1 MKNLLLATGLFM
13 LSCSPFTGTVADR
26 AEQTAAENT
35 LEGIWLGSLIIPEG
49 ELRIAVTISGNT
61 DGTFSATLNSIDQ
74 GSGEIPFDEVKYEKD
89 ILFLMMN
96 IGIEIEGE
104 VDLANET
111 IESEFRQGEA
121 RFPLVF
127 KYVDELPGFNRPQE
141 PVKPYPYNEQE
152 VEYENKE
159 AGVKLAGTLTFPDS
173 GGPFPAVI
181 LLTGSGQQNRNEE
194 VSSHKPFLVLAD
206 YLTRQGIAVLRADDR
221 GVGGSTGD
229 FSQSTTGDFADDA
242 LAGVE
247 YLKSRKEINA
257 EQIGLI
263 GHSEGG
269 SMAPI
274 AAAKSSAVAFI
285 VMTAG
290 PGQVFD
296 DIVIFQLIEAG
307 MSEEDI
313 ALLRSWYKSI
323 YGVSKQDLD
332 YDAAAKEIRR
342 LFAELSEEEKK
353 RLDWTEE
360 RLESEIPDLLNPWW
374 RYYMAYDPRATLM
387 RVKCPVLAIN
397 GEKDTQVPSKANLPL
412 IEEALEASGNMNFQV
427 KELPGLNHLF
437 QTAETGDAS
446 EYAHIEETM
455 SPDAMKIIADW
466 ILARTR

>member
-1 MKNLLLATGLFM
+1 M
-13 LSCSPFTGTVADR
+13 
-26 AEQTAAENT
+26 
-35 LEGIWLGSLIIPEG
+35 
-49 ELRIAVTISGNT
+49 
-61 DGTFSATLNSIDQ
+61 
-74 GSGEIPFDEVKYEKD
+74 
-89 ILFLMMN
+89 
-96 IGIEIEGE
+96 
-104 VDLANET
+104 
-111 IESEFRQGEA
+111 
-121 RFPLVF
+121 F
-127 KYVDELPGFNRPQE
+127 KYVDELPGFKRPQE

-152 VEYENKE
+152 VEYENKG

-194 VSSHKPFLVLAD
+194 VFGHKPFLVLAD

-247 YLKSRKEINA
+247 YLKSRKEISPKH
-257 EQIGLI
+257 IGLV

-269 SMAPI
+269 TMAPI

-285 VMTAG
+285 VMWAG
-290 PGQVFD
+290 PGQGFD
-296 DIVIFQLIEAG
+296 DIIIFQHIEAG

-313 ALLRSWYKSI
+313 ALQRSWYKSI

-360 RLESEIPDLLNPWW
+360 RLESEIPDLLKPWW
-374 RYYMAYDPRATLM
+374 RYAMAYDPRATLM
-387 RVKCPVLAIN
+387 RVKCPVLAII

-437 QTAETGDAS
+437 QTAETGDVS
-446 EYAHIEETM
+446 EYRRIEETM
-455 SPDAMKIIADW
+455 SPSALVLISGW
-466 ILARTR
+466 IKEQTRID